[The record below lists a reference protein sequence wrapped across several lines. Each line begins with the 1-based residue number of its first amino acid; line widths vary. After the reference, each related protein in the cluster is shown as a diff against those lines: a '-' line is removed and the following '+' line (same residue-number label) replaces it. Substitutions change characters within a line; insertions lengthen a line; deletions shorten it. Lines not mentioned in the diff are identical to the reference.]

1 MQNSLLAHIASN
13 FITEYENVANSSI
26 AYLLNEYPAAQE
38 ALKCVLGVE
47 NVPTYYVTE
56 LSTDSNGR
64 PDVTGLDDHGGK
76 SVIIEGKFWA
86 NLTRNQ
92 PSNYLKEITD
102 EGNILFL
109 APDKRLKSLTIE
121 IEKRIGKV
129 SDKLV
134 VSSWATFLSLIE
146 KENNKNHNHLL
157 ASDLL
162 QIYELC
168 QKMDTEGMP
177 PLSASDLDP
186 MNGRVASNF
195 SDLIDECNMLLREWE
210 HSDFKGLK
218 TTPRKYG
225 YGFYFHGYIF
235 ACYLHFDTNKWFNR
249 DNHTSIWLS
258 VKGNN
263 WKKSNKINHYL
274 NDYDSSNSFG
284 NDYGIVL
291 HEGMDKNQA
300 VNHIVEKVK
309 DVLSNLNR
317 KMINE
322 I

>member
-109 APDKRLKSLTIE
+109 APDKRLKSLTIDS
-121 IEKRIGKV
+121 V
-129 SDKLV
+129 S
-134 VSSWATFLSLIE
+134 
-146 KENNKNHNHLL
+146 
-157 ASDLL
+157 
-162 QIYELC
+162 
-168 QKMDTEGMP
+168 
-177 PLSASDLDP
+177 
-186 MNGRVASNF
+186 
-195 SDLIDECNMLLREWE
+195 
-210 HSDFKGLK
+210 
-218 TTPRKYG
+218 
-225 YGFYFHGYIF
+225 
-235 ACYLHFDTNKWFNR
+235 
-249 DNHTSIWLS
+249 
-258 VKGNN
+258 
-263 WKKSNKINHYL
+263 IN
-274 NDYDSSNSFG
+274 
-284 NDYGIVL
+284 
-291 HEGMDKNQA
+291 
-300 VNHIVEKVK
+300 
-309 DVLSNLNR
+309 
-317 KMINE
+317 
-322 I
+322 